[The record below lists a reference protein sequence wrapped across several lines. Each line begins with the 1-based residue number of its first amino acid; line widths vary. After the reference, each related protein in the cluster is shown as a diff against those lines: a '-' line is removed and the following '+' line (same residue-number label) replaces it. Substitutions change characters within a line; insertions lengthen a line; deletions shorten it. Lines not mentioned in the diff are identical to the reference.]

1 MKFNHLVLLDN
12 TGLRD
17 WAIEELSSLAKK
29 VTVYHDYPASESA
42 VMERVGDADGVLV
55 SLHTKLNSNII
66 QHFANVKYIGMCCS
80 LYSESSSNVS
90 ISAAREKNI
99 MVKGI
104 KDYGDEGVIEFIL
117 SELIQLAKGLGAKQW
132 KEEPVELCNRK
143 LGIIGMGTT
152 GMMLANTALA
162 FGMKVFYYSRNR
174 KIEAEKTG
182 PSYLSLNELLKEVD
196 IVSTHLPRN
205 TFILNDPEFECL
217 GSGKIVVNTSLGL
230 TFDKKAFLRW
240 IDKPGNYAI
249 FDADGCRPYR
259 DEFENHPGIITT
271 HKVSGRTAE
280 AIDRLSVKVID
291 NIKDF
296 LVHH

>member
-1 MKFNHLVLLDN
+1 MKFNHLVLVDN

-17 WAIEELSSLAKK
+17 WAIEELTSLAKK
-29 VTVYHDYPASESA
+29 VTVYHDYPASEPA

-55 SLHTKLNSNII
+55 SLNTKLNSNMI

-80 LYSESSSNVS
+80 LYNESSSNVS

-117 SELIQLAKGLGAKQW
+117 SELIRLAKGLGDKQW

-152 GMMLANTALA
+152 GTMLANAARA

-182 PSYLSLNELLKEVD
+182 ASYLPLKDLLKEAD

-230 TFDKKAFLRW
+230 TFDKNSFLRW
-240 IDKPGNYAI
+240 INQSGNYAI
-249 FDADGCRPYR
+249 FDADGCRPYL
-259 DEFENHPGIITT
+259 DEFETHERIITT
-271 HKVSGRTAE
+271 HKVAGRTAE

-296 LVHH
+296 LSRH

>member
-117 SELIQLAKGLGAKQW
+117 SELIRLAKGLGAKQW
-132 KEEPVELCNRK
+132 KEEPAPVANATGDTGSSHGSLAPTVFPTTPEELEAANR
-143 LGIIGMGTT
+143 LRRIRRYRRCHIWTIVAFVLAIMTWMVPVLATVLLVIILFGVALVT
-152 GMMLANTALA
+152 GC
-162 FGMKVFYYSRNR
+162 S
-174 KIEAEKTG
+174 
-182 PSYLSLNELLKEVD
+182 
-196 IVSTHLPRN
+196 ST
-205 TFILNDPEFECL
+205 ND
-217 GSGKIVVNTSLGL
+217 
-230 TFDKKAFLRW
+230 
-240 IDKPGNYAI
+240 
-249 FDADGCRPYR
+249 
-259 DEFENHPGIITT
+259 
-271 HKVSGRTAE
+271 
-280 AIDRLSVKVID
+280 
-291 NIKDF
+291 DF
-296 LVHH
+296 TPN